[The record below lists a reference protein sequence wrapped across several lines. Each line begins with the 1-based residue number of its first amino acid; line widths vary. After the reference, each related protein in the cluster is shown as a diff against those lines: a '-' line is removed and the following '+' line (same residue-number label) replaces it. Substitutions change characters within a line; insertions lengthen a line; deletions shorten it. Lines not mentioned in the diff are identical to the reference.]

1 VIISSG
7 FGRLFII
14 IGPPFP
20 KHSAGPVQMGRLII
34 GLWGFMI
41 PHFRWLG

>member
-20 KHSAGPVQMGRLII
+20 KHSAGPVQMGRLRLAIQSRPVI
-34 GLWGFMI
+34 GF
-41 PHFRWLG
+41 